1 MGTSGASPSLE
12 EFTSKP
18 FAVNLSRT
26 NVSAVASVGLCEKL
40 HLEVA
45 RLDPVAEVIGR
56 WTC

>member
-12 EFTSKP
+12 EFISKH

-26 NVSAVASVGLCEKL
+26 NVSAVASVGVCEEL
-40 HLEVA
+40 HLE
-45 RLDPVAEVIGR
+45 VAEVIGR

>member
-12 EFTSKP
+12 EFISKH

-45 RLDPVAEVIGR
+45 EVIGR